1 VVAQVGEA
9 IKVIVITLFII
20 GNFVYLC
27 IVNEILNKY
36 HDDNL
41 VYKQIHPTLPL
52 TIWNYSEK
60 VQYDNLWDGI
70 TIQTRGL
77 VTDDKGNIVAKPF
90 KKFFNDSEKKHT
102 PTPEFDVYE
111 KMDGS
116 LGILFHYEGEW
127 VLATRG
133 SFTSD
138 QAVKGFEMLQK
149 YDYQKLHK
157 DYTYLFE
164 IIYDD
169 NRIVVKYDYEDL
181 ILLGMIHTK
190 TGYEVDL
197 YGEGNDVRLKNLIN
211 NLGFKVVRKYDGIND
226 YSVLKEMI
234 KDDEEGFVVRFSNG
248 DRMKIKGEEY
258 LRLHKIMTNVS
269 TTAVWEMLSEGRDVL
284 EIIKDVPDEFYNKV
298 KSYVRDLKYTYFSLS
313 EYAGKTHDGF
323 RYGKFGDKDPE
334 PTKKE
339 FAEFLSMNNYN
350 PIIKALCFAMWDK
363 KDYDK
368 IIWKHIKP
376 EFRKL

>member
-1 VVAQVGEA
+1 M
-9 IKVIVITLFII
+9 
-20 GNFVYLC
+20 
-27 IVNEILNKY
+27 NEILNKY

-41 VYKQIHPTLPL
+41 VYKQVHPTLPL

-60 VQYDNLWDGI
+60 VQYDNLWDDI
-70 TIQTRGL
+70 TTQTRGL
-77 VTDDKGNIVAKPF
+77 VTDNKGNIVARPF
-90 KKFFNDSEKKHT
+90 KKFFNDSEKRHT
-102 PTPEFDVYE
+102 PTPDFDVYE

-116 LGILFHYEGEW
+116 LGILFYYEGEW

-164 IIYDD
+164 IIYND
-169 NRIVVKYDYEDL
+169 NRIVVKYPYEDL
-181 ILLGMIHTK
+181 VLLGMIDTK

-197 YGEGNDVRLKNLIN
+197 YGESNDVRLNNLIT

-226 YSVLKEMI
+226 YSILKGMI
-234 KDDEEGFVVRFSNG
+234 KDDEEGFVVKFSNG

-258 LRLHKIMTNVS
+258 MKLHKLITSVS
-269 TTAVWEMLSEGRDVL
+269 TTAIWEMLSEGRDVL
-284 EIIKDVPDEFYNKV
+284 ELLKEVPDEFYNKI
-298 KSYVRDLKYTYFSLS
+298 KMYVRDLKYTYFSLS

-339 FAEFLSMNNYN
+339 FAEFLSINNYN
-350 PIIKALCFAMWDK
+350 PIIRALCFAMWDK

>member
-1 VVAQVGEA
+1 M
-9 IKVIVITLFII
+9 
-20 GNFVYLC
+20 
-27 IVNEILNKY
+27 
-36 HDDNL
+36 
-41 VYKQIHPTLPL
+41 YKQVHPTLPL
-52 TIWNYSEK
+52 IIWNYSEK
-60 VQYDNLWDGI
+60 VQYDSLWNDI
-70 TIQTRGL
+70 TLQTRGL
-77 VTDDKGNIVAKPF
+77 VTDDKGNIVARPF

-102 PTPEFDVYE
+102 PTPDFDVYE

-116 LGILFHYEGEW
+116 LGILFNYEGEW
-127 VLATRG
+127 VMSTRG

-149 YDYQKLHK
+149 YEYQKLHK

-181 ILLGMIHTK
+181 ILLGMISTE

-197 YGEGNDVRLKNLIN
+197 YGEGNDVRLKNLIS
-211 NLGFKVVRKYDGIND
+211 NLGFRVVKKYDGIND
-226 YSVLKEMI
+226 YSTLKEMI

-258 LRLHKIMTNVS
+258 LRLHKIMTNIS

-284 EIIKDVPDEFYNKV
+284 EIIKDVPDEFYNKI